1 MANKNPEA
9 DIIALKKESTMK
21 NSRFFSIVIAIVF
34 LMLASLACLVGKPS
48 QPTPVPPTNPPA
60 LPPTESIPPSPVPD
74 IPSPQ
79 PQTGEFD
86 ALLQKFVEKGYVKST
101 DGEIVPIDPFKEEW
115 AHLNYYQWWT
125 LDQQTSDLVFS
136 GHFKWSSSNSTPDLS
151 GCGVV
156 FGLQENDD
164 HYAVFLDKGR
174 IAFYMNRGSTV
185 YEVGKTRGPGRV
197 NFGNPAEA
205 DFALAVKGKSA
216 YVSVDGEVTEYTLSA
231 DQSTSGDFALTL
243 LSGTN
248 SGYGTRCEMTD
259 MFLFKPK

>member
-1 MANKNPEA
+1 
-9 DIIALKKESTMK
+9 MK
-21 NSRFFSIVIAIVF
+21 NGRYFSIAIAIVV
-34 LMLASLACLVGKPS
+34 LMLASLACYFGRPPV
-48 QPTPVPPTNPPA
+48 PTPIPPTNPPV
-60 LPPTESIPPSPVPD
+60 LPPTESLPPTAEPSPAPDVPT
-74 IPSPQ
+74 PTLQ

-86 ALLQKFVEKGYVKST
+86 LLLKNFADKGYVKT
-101 DGEIVPIDPFKEEW
+101 TEGEITPIDPFKEEW
-115 AHLNYYQWWT
+115 AQLNYYQWWT
-125 LDQQTSDLVFS
+125 LDLEASDMVFT
-136 GHFKWSSSNSTPDLS
+136 GHFKWSSSNSTPDVS

-174 IAFYMNRGSTV
+174 IQFLMSRGSNV

-205 DFALAVKGKSA
+205 DFALAVKSKSA

-231 DQSTSGDFALTL
+231 DQSSSGGFALTI

>member
-1 MANKNPEA
+1 
-9 DIIALKKESTMK
+9 MK
-21 NSRFFSIVIAIVF
+21 NSRSFSIVIAVVF
-34 LMLASLACLVGKPS
+34 LMFASLACFFGKTPE
-48 QPTPVPPTNPPA
+48 PTALPPTNPPI
-60 LPPTESIPPSPVPD
+60 LPPTESLPPTPEPSPVPD
-74 IPSPQ
+74 VPSPQ

-86 ALLQKFVEKGYVKST
+86 LLLQKFVEKGYVNST
-101 DGEIVPIDPFKEEW
+101 EGETITIDPFKEEW
-115 AHLNYYQWWT
+115 AQLNYYQWYPI
-125 LDQQTSDLVFS
+125 DQETSDLVFS
-136 GHFKWSSSNSTPDLS
+136 GHFKWSSSNSTPDIS

-174 IAFYMNRGSTV
+174 IAFFMSRGSNV
-185 YEVGKTRGPGRV
+185 YEVGKTRGSGRV

-205 DFALAVKGKSA
+205 DFALSVKGKSA

-231 DQSTSGDFALTL
+231 DQSTSGNFALTL

-248 SGYGTRCEMTD
+248 SGYGTRCEITD